1 MQNEIE
7 MSTPINNTDTNIQLK
22 EETSYCAM
30 AKGLGVTCGTRE
42 DLLISKLSDMEERD
56 KKGVERLGNKN
67 VAL

>member
-7 MSTPINNTDTNIQLK
+7 MSTLINNTDTNIQLK
-22 EETSYCAM
+22 EATSYWAM
-30 AKGLGVTCGTRE
+30 AKGLGVTCGTGE
-42 DLLISKLSDMEERD
+42 DLLISKLIDMEERD